1 MHRPRAA
8 RGPRGLEAQSAL
20 TTPSHAPGTLTR
32 IARDTSLGALLSLL
46 MLLIAWYGWL
56 APPALSFGPV
66 LLILFLLPLLLPLT
80 GMVKGRPRAFIGA
93 SLLALVYLSHGVMEA
108 YGSPAE
114 RWLALVEVTL
124 SLMLFAAGLTF
135 ARLRRRE
142 MDER

>member
-1 MHRPRAA
+1 MPGPRPAS
-8 RGPRGLEAQSAL
+8 GPRGLQARPAL
-20 TTPSHAPGTLTR
+20 SDSPAPLGALTR
-32 IARDTSLGALLSLL
+32 IARNTGLGALLSLV
-46 MLLIAWYGWL
+46 LLLVVWYGWV
-56 APPALSFGPV
+56 APPALSFGAV
-66 LLILFLLPLLLPLT
+66 VLILFLLPLLLPLT
-80 GMVKGRPRAFIGA
+80 GMVKGRPRAYIGA

-124 SLMLFAAGLTF
+124 SIILFTAGLTF